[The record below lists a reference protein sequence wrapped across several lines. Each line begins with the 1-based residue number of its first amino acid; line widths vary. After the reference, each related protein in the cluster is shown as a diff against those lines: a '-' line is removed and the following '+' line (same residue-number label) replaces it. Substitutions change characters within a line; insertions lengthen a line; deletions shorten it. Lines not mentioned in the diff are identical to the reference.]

1 MNQNT
6 MLVTMQYIN
15 TFNSYLIDNNNTRI
29 ALALTVLFTTV
40 VGPSTASLFK
50 GLWNSDLFRVLMLF
64 VIGVLV
70 FANDNI
76 PIIAIILLVFFVST
90 QIVGAQHE
98 NFETVEINKKL
109 ENFAPSE
116 EHINETFHI
125 SPEYFKEN
133 RDAPLEGTHADVP
146 QQKEDDYTLYQETD
160 INTRHEQAYHPESHE
175 PVGGYDPLSGKEI
188 ASF

>member
-29 ALALTVLFTTV
+29 ALALTVFFTTV

-50 GLWNSDLFRVLMLF
+50 GLWNSDLFRVVMLF
-64 VIGVLV
+64 VIGLLV

-76 PIIAIILLVFFVST
+76 PNIAIILLVFFVST
-90 QIVGAQHE
+90 QIVGTQHE
-98 NFETVEINKKL
+98 NFETAAINKKL

-160 INTRHEQAYHPESHE
+160 INTRHEQPYHPESHE
-175 PVGGYDPLSGKEI
+175 PVNGYDPLSGKEI